1 LNLAEKTK
9 QSKTTLKSIHQ
20 LNHSSS
26 LKRNPIKLEFKQLNH
41 SSSLKRYP
49 IKLEFH
55 SSSLKGNPIK
65 LEFKVKI
72 GCSTLKLVASAS
84 AS

>member
-26 LKRNPIKLEFKQLNH
+26 LK
-41 SSSLKRYP
+41 
-49 IKLEFH
+49 
-55 SSSLKGNPIK
+55 GNPIK

-72 GCSTLKLVASAS
+72 GVSTLKLVASAS